1 MPFNSFDDAYRAAV
15 KPGPDRLLSGVAL
28 GAAGA
33 LGKGLP
39 SGRDDFFATYGTLEL
54 DPTSPSVSTKTTF
67 WIASCTKL
75 VTAIAA
81 LQCVERDLF
90 TLDDAADIDRLL
102 PEWRQPDM
110 LTGWTDDQTP
120 ILQPAKEK
128 ITLRKLLTHTS
139 GIGYDFL
146 SPELMKWRKSR
157 GEGIVSLQAPITE
170 SFGTP
175 LLFEPG
181 SGFAYGGGLDLAGLM
196 VARANK
202 STLEAYMRQNIFD
215 VLGMDSTSF
224 HAKHN
229 DIERLLMPMT
239 TRPAPGAAL
248 VSGYGPDEPLKAL
261 LEPADEF
268 GGAGLF
274 SNTEDYLK
282 LLKSVLRDDGKLLK
296 SESIDLMFAPSISPW
311 AQASLNTTLSV
322 PPYAAIMIPG
332 EGLPGTSGA
341 RAWTHALGGLVAL
354 EDDSRGGLKAGAL
367 QWGGAPNLKWW
378 IDRKGGTCGV
388 FSTQLFPAGELQ
400 HAFLGK
406 LFQREVQAIEPEDE
420 ISPYAVGPLFFRA
433 PARKL
438 EDTDW
443 RRGRLMHGDAA
454 GPIPWLTQQILAMTY
469 HACHLRRQTAPP
481 TAQSAPRLPL
491 TACTVSAIQGLL
503 KHDAPYE
510 DCKYSRHHPAPP
522 KPNFSL
528 TLERHQQPRRNFR
541 RGKTAAN
548 MQEEDYEILRN
559 EANASPDRYSTWDP
573 NREFAERYHRRHQHD
588 QSHEERMRNIEA
600 HERGDRTQSELS
612 FPREQVTSPVR
623 EKEEE
628 VASPLSRHSTSSA
641 STVSSA
647 SSSST
652 HSARLEEIRTARSTP
667 ARDRRPTLNS
677 QASSGNYL
685 TLHPTERNPEAIRRI
700 ETHRSQHAGTVGAS
714 RVDSRLS
721 RTLTRRRTEKPLP
734 NLGAGKP
741 FPPLL
746 PDREEYVVEFDGVD
760 DPLHAQNW
768 PMKKKLGIGAMLA
781 FDALSATMGSSIFS
795 AATGPVSQQFGVANV
810 VGTLGTS
817 LFVFGYAFGPLMWAP
832 MSELYGRKP
841 PLIIAA
847 FGFAIFSIAVAV
859 AKDLQTVLICRFFA
873 GLFGSSP
880 LAIVAAVFADMFD
893 NKLRGLAV
901 AVFSA
906 TVFMGP
912 LLAPFIGGFIT
923 ESYLGWRWTEYISS
937 FMGFLAFALMFFFME
952 ETYPPVVLI
961 NKASE
966 LRRRTKNWGI
976 HAKQEEIEVD
986 FKELLVKNVSR
997 PMRILFTEPI
1007 VLLITIYMSFIYG
1020 LLYLFLTAYALVFQG
1035 VYGWSGG
1042 VGGLAY
1048 FGMVAGEVIA
1058 FIIVVCD
1065 NPRYIR
1071 KLEANN
1077 NIPVPEWRLP
1087 IAMVGGVLFAAGL
1100 FWFGWS
1106 GYTGQIHWIV
1116 PVLSGLFT
1124 GFGIFSIF
1132 LSLLNYIV
1140 DAYLMFAASAI
1151 AANTFMRSMFG
1162 GVFPLFATFM
1172 FNGMGIQWA
1181 STLLGCVA
1189 AVLVPMPVIFYLYG
1203 KRIRGRSS
1211 FAPAPDIAQ
1220 DKRRDEESKGVQ
1232 GNGDGGSGE
1241 TTERESMNGDTGGM
1255 QKERSKEQ

>member
-1 MPFNSFDDAYRAAV
+1 MQNED
-15 KPGPDRLLSGVAL
+15 
-28 GAAGA
+28 
-33 LGKGLP
+33 
-39 SGRDDFFATYGTLEL
+39 L
-54 DPTSPSVSTKTTF
+54 D
-67 WIASCTKL
+67 
-75 VTAIAA
+75 
-81 LQCVERDLF
+81 
-90 TLDDAADIDRLL
+90 
-102 PEWRQPDM
+102 
-110 LTGWTDDQTP
+110 
-120 ILQPAKEK
+120 
-128 ITLRKLLTHTS
+128 
-139 GIGYDFL
+139 
-146 SPELMKWRKSR
+146 
-157 GEGIVSLQAPITE
+157 
-170 SFGTP
+170 
-175 LLFEPG
+175 
-181 SGFAYGGGLDLAGLM
+181 
-196 VARANK
+196 
-202 STLEAYMRQNIFD
+202 
-215 VLGMDSTSF
+215 
-224 HAKHN
+224 
-229 DIERLLMPMT
+229 
-239 TRPAPGAAL
+239 
-248 VSGYGPDEPLKAL
+248 
-261 LEPADEF
+261 
-268 GGAGLF
+268 
-274 SNTEDYLK
+274 
-282 LLKSVLRDDGKLLK
+282 
-296 SESIDLMFAPSISPW
+296 
-311 AQASLNTTLSV
+311 
-322 PPYAAIMIPG
+322 
-332 EGLPGTSGA
+332 
-341 RAWTHALGGLVAL
+341 
-354 EDDSRGGLKAGAL
+354 
-367 QWGGAPNLKWW
+367 
-378 IDRKGGTCGV
+378 
-388 FSTQLFPAGELQ
+388 
-400 HAFLGK
+400 
-406 LFQREVQAIEPEDE
+406 
-420 ISPYAVGPLFFRA
+420 
-433 PARKL
+433 
-438 EDTDW
+438 
-443 RRGRLMHGDAA
+443 
-454 GPIPWLTQQILAMTY
+454 
-469 HACHLRRQTAPP
+469 
-481 TAQSAPRLPL
+481 
-491 TACTVSAIQGLL
+491 
-503 KHDAPYE
+503 
-510 DCKYSRHHPAPP
+510 
-522 KPNFSL
+522 
-528 TLERHQQPRRNFR
+528 
-541 RGKTAAN
+541 
-548 MQEEDYEILRN
+548 ILRN
-559 EANASPDRYSTWDP
+559 EANASPERFANWDP
-573 NREFAERYHRRHQHD
+573 HSQFREEYHRRHLHD
-588 QSHEERMRNIEA
+588 QTPDERLRNIEA
-600 HERGDRTQSELS
+600 HERGERTQSEIS
-612 FPREQVTSPVR
+612 FPTEAVASPTG

-647 SSSST
+647 SSAST

-667 ARDRRPTLNS
+667 ARDRRPTVNS

-768 PMKKKLGIGAMLA
+768 PMKKKIGIGAILA
-781 FDALSATMGSSIFS
+781 FDALTATMGSSIFS
-795 AATGPVSQQFGVANV
+795 AATGAVSQQYGVANV

-832 MSELYGRKP
+832 FSELYGRKP

-847 FGFAIFSIAVAV
+847 FGFAIFSIAVAA
-859 AKDLQTVLICRFFA
+859 AKDIQTIMICRFFA

-923 ESYLGWRWTEYISS
+923 QSDLGWRWTEYISS
-937 FMGFLAFALMFFFME
+937 FMGFLSFALLFFFME

-986 FKELLVKNVSR
+986 FKELIVKNVSR

-1035 VYGWSGG
+1035 VYGWSPGI
-1042 VGGLAY
+1042 GGLAY

-1058 FIIVVCD
+1058 FIIIVVD
-1065 NPRYIR
+1065 NPRYIK

-1087 IAMVGGVLFAAGL
+1087 ISMVGGVLFAAGL
-1100 FWFGWS
+1100 FWFGWT
-1106 GYTGQIHWIV
+1106 GYTGNVHWIV

-1181 STLLGCVA
+1181 STLLGCVTL
-1189 AVLVPMPVIFYLYG
+1189 VLVPMPVVFYVFG
-1203 KRIRGRSS
+1203 KRIRGKSN

-1220 DKRRDEESKGVQ
+1220 DKRRDEESKGSEGVEA
-1232 GNGDGGSGE
+1232 GSGE
-1241 TTERESMNGDTGGM
+1241 TTERESLDRA
-1255 QKERSKEQ
+1255 RSKDE